1 VSRAAPAYLASIAL
15 ALQDPVFAAHSWALR
30 DAIEHA
36 HATTLHLVGGSSNIL
51 PGSNLA
57 YALPINPTSLRDSS
71 FFLESF
77 DVKPNLK
84 IQTVIS
90 KAIEKRRRR
99 LLLDETHPARA
110 KKGTLTKSDAVHIHL
125 RTTRSQVSRLGSMDL
140 SLSMFRVPCV
150 MFKAFT
156 RYLLNLPQL
165 IRLGNGKMDDETG
178 CLSDICQCEH
188 PQDEFLEP
196 TGDHICSSC
205 KTDAITRQ
213 RAHRFLAEGWHWAA
227 KKAACTS
234 ELEPQLTSTLRGE
247 FSREQTSLMFP
258 KHPSK
263 KANEAAEKALELQQH
278 LQELRSTG
286 ASQTQVDETQAQ
298 INALTASMDVAT
310 ASRRLDVTITNLDG
324 SEAWVDTSLVHS
336 TSRSYLDG
344 AEDLVRKVATAES
357 KERDFGEP
365 NCTIGIPSTGVL
377 RHVQYKTQKYA
388 MLETVAD
395 LQVQKGIRANKP
407 TFMAACVSHLCE
419 FSQPVFSL
427 IGFMAANLRAAT
439 ATAMARRDG
448 RSSVQV
454 VGAFKHEAKNA
465 IVACVARG
473 FGLMLSAAGVARNGI
488 LRPGG

>member
-1 VSRAAPAYLASIAL
+1 
-15 ALQDPVFAAHSWALR
+15 
-30 DAIEHA
+30 
-36 HATTLHLVGGSSNIL
+36 
-51 PGSNLA
+51 
-57 YALPINPTSLRDSS
+57 
-71 FFLESF
+71 
-77 DVKPNLK
+77 
-84 IQTVIS
+84 
-90 KAIEKRRRR
+90 
-99 LLLDETHPARA
+99 
-110 KKGTLTKSDAVHIHL
+110 
-125 RTTRSQVSRLGSMDL
+125 
-140 SLSMFRVPCV
+140 
-150 MFKAFT
+150 
-156 RYLLNLPQL
+156 
-165 IRLGNGKMDDETG
+165 MDDETG